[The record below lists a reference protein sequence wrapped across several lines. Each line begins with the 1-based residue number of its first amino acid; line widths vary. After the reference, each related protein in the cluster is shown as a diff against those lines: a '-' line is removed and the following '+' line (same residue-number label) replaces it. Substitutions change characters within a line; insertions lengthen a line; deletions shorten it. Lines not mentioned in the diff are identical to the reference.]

1 MKNFVL
7 PFSLLTLLVF
17 GCQETDFREANA
29 KLIETSVSSLEPGT
43 IPKDAKMYDYAF
55 YPEKYSLKDV
65 DKYYRNELLVNNRDD
80 SYFDNLRMSTISMM
94 VKQFNLLEQGDLQTI
109 EYYANELSEIDLPL
123 PEVVAM
129 VMIRLQ
135 ENWTTAEINQQAQFI
150 YNKNMEY
157 IKTNLKDPKRYLDK
171 HGEKWGKL
179 IAIKNPE
186 K

>member
-29 KLIETSVSSLEPGT
+29 KLTETSVSSLEPGT

-55 YPEKYSLKDV
+55 FPEKYSLKDV
-65 DKYYRNELLVNNRDD
+65 DKYYRNDLMVNNRDD

-109 EYYANELSEIDLPL
+109 EYYANELAAIDLPL

-129 VMIRLQ
+129 VMTRLQ
-135 ENWTTAEINQQAQFI
+135 DNWTTAEINQQVQFI

-157 IKTNLKDPKRYLDK
+157 IKTNLKNPKRYLDK
-171 HGEKWGKL
+171 HGEKWEKL
-179 IAIKNPE
+179 KAIKYPE